1 MTLVP
6 SGSLAMLPSSRT
18 PTSKYQCEEGMKD
31 RNGCGAPSMRL
42 EDTGVLTEDKDAG
55 GLTQEV

>member
-1 MTLVP
+1 
-6 SGSLAMLPSSRT
+6 
-18 PTSKYQCEEGMKD
+18 MKD
-31 RNGCGAPSMRL
+31 GNGCGAPSMRL